1 MEMIKV
7 PGPAGTYEVPL
18 HSAALHTRFFQGAG
32 LAAALTVLRMFFAV
46 STKFT
51 VGQMLFGLVGVSLG
65 GGIGGIV
72 YYATDRLRVRGGVR
86 RTLANVTSLLAYCFA
101 TIGLLLFLGPILH
114 VW

>member
-7 PGPAGTYEVPL
+7 AGPAGTYEVPL
-18 HSAALHTRFFQGAG
+18 HGAPLHTRFLQGAG
-32 LAAALTVLRMFFAV
+32 LAAGLTVLRMFAV

-51 VGQMLFGLVGVSLG
+51 VGQLLFGLVGISLG
-65 GGIGGIV
+65 GGIGGTV
-72 YYATDRLRVRGGVR
+72 YYATDRLRVRGGMR

-101 TIGLLLFLGPILH
+101 TIGIILLLGPVLH